1 MEQRQDYIESQIAML
16 SKILRR
22 ILEKILKIKSSDIN
36 ETEMNNIISTE
47 ISENSEAI
55 TIDSLKEIQDSD
67 LVKILVGQHCYTEE
81 SLGQLADILFELSRN
96 GNTKRYIK
104 QKSLILYQHV
114 LLDRKNNIDFLKFS
128 RIKELETSLKQED
141 V

>member
-22 ILEKILKIKSSDIN
+22 ILEKILKLKSSDIN
-36 ETEMNNIISTE
+36 ETEMSNIISTE

>member
-22 ILEKILKIKSSDIN
+22 ILEKILKLKSSDIN
-36 ETEMNNIISTE
+36 ETEMSNIISTE

-81 SLGQLADILFELSRN
+81 SLGQLADILFELSRD
-96 GNTKRYIK
+96 GNTKRYLK

>member
-22 ILEKILKIKSSDIN
+22 ILEKILKLKSSDIN
-36 ETEMNNIISTE
+36 ETEMSNIISTE

-81 SLGQLADILFELSRN
+81 SLGQLADILFKLSRN